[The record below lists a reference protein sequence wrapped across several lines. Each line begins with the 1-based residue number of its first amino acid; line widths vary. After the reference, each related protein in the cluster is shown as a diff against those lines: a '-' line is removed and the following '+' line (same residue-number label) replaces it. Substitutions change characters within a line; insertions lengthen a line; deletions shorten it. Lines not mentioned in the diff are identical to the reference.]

1 MEIVRHIFESKN
13 DWDKIR
19 ALLFTASRI
28 SEIMPNGKVLM
39 TADELIEYKKV
50 NPKSQAKYKEDE
62 TVLGDGAISYILEL
76 IQRLEGAPKEQFFSH
91 SMEWGNTTEP
101 QAAIRYCE
109 DNGFDLYS
117 DDVIYTSE
125 GGTVFFVGDDLL
137 GCTPDLILPTKTV
150 QIKCPDSSTHLRYKL
165 FLNEK
170 NFRELEPKYF
180 AQMQLEMMLTERK
193 QSDFF
198 SFDPRFTREKM
209 QTHKIEVTS
218 DEAFQNAIHRKAK
231 LCKSK
236 MDEFINQ
243 LK

>member
-76 IQRLEGAPKEQFFSH
+76 IQRMEGAPKEQFYSN

-109 DNGFDLYS
+109 DYGFDLFA
-117 DDVIYTSE
+117 DNVIYTSA

-137 GCTPDLILPTKTV
+137 GCTPDLILPEKTV
-150 QIKCPDSSTHLRYKL
+150 QIKCPDSGTHLRYKL
-165 FLNEK
+165 FLNED
-170 NFRELEPKYF
+170 NFQSSQSGYF
-180 AQMQLEMMLTERK
+180 YQMQLEMMLTERK

-209 QTHKIEVTS
+209 QTHKVEVAANIEV
-218 DEAFQNAIHRKAK
+218 QNAIFRKAK
-231 LCKSK
+231 VCKK
-236 MDEFINQ
+236 QMDDFINQ

>member
-39 TADELIEYKKV
+39 TADELVEYKKI

-76 IQRLEGAPKEQFFSH
+76 IQRMEGAPKEQFYSN
-91 SMEWGNTTEP
+91 SMEWGNNTEP
-101 QAAIRYCE
+101 QGVIRYCE
-109 DNGFDLYS
+109 DYGFDLHS
-117 DDVIYTSE
+117 DNVIYTSM

-165 FLNEK
+165 FLNEN

-209 QTHKIEVTS
+209 QTHKVEVAS
-218 DEAFQNAIHRKAK
+218 DESFQNAIHRKAK
-231 LCKSK
+231 LCKTK